1 MPVFEPFI
9 GLRFEQSRFAESV
22 APPYDVLSENDVRQL
37 RESSPSNVTWIDVPL
52 LDDGDDPYAIAATKM
67 NEWISSGV
75 LISDDTPSFTI
86 YRMTFTDESGV
97 PRTIDGVIGALE
109 VVPEGGG
116 GVLPHERTTPKAST
130 DRLDLT
136 ISTEANLSPI
146 WGLSRAAGLSDLLS
160 EPGEQFGTVEIDGVV
175 HTLERVSDPDRVAAI
190 QEYVSGSD
198 VLIADG
204 HHRYGVARH
213 YKQHVD
219 THQAELAT
227 AASTTMVFVNEMSPE
242 QLAIAAIHRLYT
254 DVTSDDLRAAL
265 EASYDHIGS
274 VLADDRCLQAM
285 ADASAVGF
293 VTSDA
298 TVELYVSKASA
309 ELGDRDLDGA
319 RLEHAF
325 SGVSHTVTYQ
335 HGVRNVVDAVT
346 SQAAAAGILIRPV
359 PFDEIVRTAER
370 GDLMPPKSTFFTPK
384 LLTGTVIRPMR

>member
-1 MPVFEPFI
+1 MPVFEPFV

-22 APPYDVLSENDVRQL
+22 APPYDVLSGNDVRQL

-52 LDDGDDPYAIAATKM
+52 RDDGDNPYAVAATKM
-67 NEWISSGV
+67 TDWISSGV
-75 LISDDTPSFTI
+75 LIADDTPSFTI
-86 YRMTFTDESGV
+86 YRMTFNTESGV
-97 PRTIDGVIGALE
+97 SRTIDGVIGALE
-109 VVPEGGG
+109 VVPEGGD

-146 WGLSRAAGLSDLLS
+146 WGLSRAAGLSDLLA
-160 EPGEQFGTVEIDGVV
+160 EPGEQFGTVEIDGVL
-175 HTLERVSDPDRVAAI
+175 HTLERVSDPDRVSAI
-190 QEYVSGSD
+190 QACVSSSD

-204 HHRYGVARH
+204 HHRYGVARQ

-219 THQAELAT
+219 IHQAELAT
-227 AASTTMVFVNEMSPE
+227 AASTTMMFVNEMSPE

-254 DVTSDDLRAAL
+254 DITSDDLRAAL
-265 EASYDHIGS
+265 EASYDRIGS
-274 VLADDRCLQAM
+274 VPADDQCLQAM

-298 TVELYVSKASA
+298 TVELYVPQSSA

-325 SGVSHTVTYQ
+325 SGISHTVSYQ
-335 HGVRNVVDAVT
+335 HGVRNVVDAIT
-346 SQAAAAGILIRPV
+346 SEAASAGILIRPV

-384 LLTGTVIRPMR
+384 LLTGTVIRQMR

>member
-1 MPVFEPFI
+1 M
-9 GLRFEQSRFAESV
+9 
-22 APPYDVLSENDVRQL
+22 
-37 RESSPSNVTWIDVPL
+37 
-52 LDDGDDPYAIAATKM
+52 
-67 NEWISSGV
+67 
-75 LISDDTPSFTI
+75 
-86 YRMTFTDESGV
+86 
-97 PRTIDGVIGALE
+97 
-109 VVPEGGG
+109 
-116 GVLPHERTTPKAST
+116 
-130 DRLDLT
+130 
-136 ISTEANLSPI
+136 
-146 WGLSRAAGLSDLLS
+146 
-160 EPGEQFGTVEIDGVV
+160 
-175 HTLERVSDPDRVAAI
+175 
-190 QEYVSGSD
+190 SGSD

-204 HHRYGVARH
+204 HHRYGVARK
-213 YKQHVD
+213 YRQHVA
-219 THQAELAT
+219 THHPELAT

-274 VLADDRCLQAM
+274 VPADDRCLQAM

-298 TVELYVSKASA
+298 TVELYVPQGSA

-319 RLEHAF
+319 RLEHAL

-346 SQAAAAGILIRPV
+346 SQAASAGILIRPV

>member
-1 MPVFEPFI
+1 
-9 GLRFEQSRFAESV
+9 
-22 APPYDVLSENDVRQL
+22 
-37 RESSPSNVTWIDVPL
+37 VTWIDVPL

-75 LISDDTPSFTI
+75 LIADGTPSFTI

-97 PRTIDGVIGALE
+97 SRTIDGVIGALE

-116 GVLPHERTTPKAST
+116 GVLPHEQTTPKAST

-136 ISTEANLSPI
+136 ISTKANLSPI
-146 WGLSRAAGLSDLLS
+146 WGLSRAAGLSDVLS
-160 EPGEQFGTVEIDGVV
+160 EPGEQFGAVEIDGVL

-190 QEYVSGSD
+190 QECVSGSD

-204 HHRYGVARH
+204 HHRYGVARQ

-219 THQAELAT
+219 THQVELAT

-254 DVTSDDLRAAL
+254 DVASDDLRAAL

-274 VLADDRCLQAM
+274 VPADDRCLQAM

-298 TVELYVSKASA
+298 TVE
-309 ELGDRDLDGA
+309 RDLDGA

-325 SGVSHTVTYQ
+325 SDISHTVTYQ
-335 HGVRNVVDAVT
+335 HGVRNVVNAVT
-346 SQAAAAGILIRPV
+346 SLSASAGILIRPV